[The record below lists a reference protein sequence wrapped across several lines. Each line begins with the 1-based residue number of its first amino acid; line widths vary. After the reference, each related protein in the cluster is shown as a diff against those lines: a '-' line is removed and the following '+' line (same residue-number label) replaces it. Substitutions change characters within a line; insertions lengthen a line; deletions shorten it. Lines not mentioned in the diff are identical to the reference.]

1 MHSCILIDSWIHLI
15 AYYIHFT
22 RIKGAVFM
30 PFLIINNFEGDHYLI
45 EVICSSGTKHIP
57 D

>member
-1 MHSCILIDSWIHLI
+1 M
-15 AYYIHFT
+15 
-22 RIKGAVFM
+22 KGAVFM